1 MDETDYLSEDET
13 DSAADNPLAVGDPN
27 AFLGIYRQNMAA
39 MQRAA
44 RTEADLRRQMYE
56 QARARIQQ
64 DRFGVPS
71 RSETLMQ
78 ISQALLQP
86 SKTHGF
92 GSMLGKVM
100 PILAQS
106 MAAPRQAEEQRAAQ
120 LAQLQQQYLTQQ
132 AAGARAAAAE
142 QLGATGKLAPL
153 FRPQAAPSMGTWSE
167 NLGRYIPKDRP
178 VVIKTGVLNGQ
189 RVESLSDGTMRMY
202 GADGSVKLFDAGG
215 NLINTGGQ

>member
-13 DSAADNPLAVGDPN
+13 DGAAGSPLAAGDPN

-64 DRFGVPS
+64 ERFGVPT

-78 ISQALLQP
+78 ISQALLRP

-92 GSMLGKVM
+92 GASLGRVM
-100 PILAQS
+100 PVIAQS

-120 LAQLQQQYLTQQ
+120 LQQLQQQYLMQQ
-132 AAGARAAAAE
+132 ATGAREAAAE
-142 QLGATGKLAPL
+142 QLGAAGKLAP
-153 FRPQAAPSMGTWSE
+153 FFKPQAEPQRRTGFNPVTGELVFMDTGESVE
-167 NLGRYIPKDRP
+167 NAQLPTLTPEQVAVMARDPRAKGRKFRTTD
-178 VVIKTGVLNGQ
+178 G
-189 RVESLSDGTMRMY
+189 RVMEIR
-202 GADGSVKLFDAGG
+202 
-215 NLINTGGQ
+215 